1 MFKKRLPLII
11 AGVAFLLLQ
20 NLAIGASLTPLPE
33 DVELAYD
40 DSDQPGSDLIDG
52 FSISPDGE
60 PDWYDVDLQE
70 YNITVQEEFYV
81 GIVGVEKE
89 LFLKQTISSYCYPN
103 PFSHST
109 LISYALPQ
117 AGRVTVS
124 IWDIGGRR
132 VRILIDANE
141 AGGYHSVE
149 WDGADNKGNLLP
161 TGVYLLKLD
170 TNQSTLTQKVVLVR

>member
-40 DSDQPGSDLIDG
+40 DSDQPESDLIDG

-81 GIVGVEKE
+81 GIEGVEEE
-89 LFLKQTISSYCYPN
+89 LAPKSVTDVNCSPN
-103 PFSHST
+103 PFSQST
-109 LISYALPQ
+109 TISYALPQ

-124 IWDIGGRR
+124 IWDASGRC

-141 AGGYHSVE
+141 AGGNHSVQ
-149 WDGADNKGNLLP
+149 WDGADNAGNHLP
-161 TGVYLLKLD
+161 TGVYFLKLD
-170 TNQSTLTQKVVLVR
+170 TNQSTLTRKVVLVR